1 MEIEFS
7 EVYEP
12 LFDILEAWNVV
23 NDPSFE
29 SEYDKDDQKY
39 WNDLAGVDSIV
50 ISGGRDSGKTF
61 AVSCWNPIAAANY
74 NHRILYT
81 RQTMS
86 STDNSITEALENRM
100 ELVGLGGKFT
110 AANKIYSV
118 KNGIGKIS
126 ITGQKTSVG
135 TQTAKLKSLEDF
147 SVFQTEE
154 AEELESYEDWVKI
167 KRSMRAKDVQCLSI
181 IIFNP
186 PTMEHWIYKELFEDK
201 GVKEGFNG
209 VKGSVLYIHSSYL
222 DNINDIA
229 DHNLK
234 EYEELRIDFEA
245 YEKLTTLQREEAPKS
260 QRKNW
265 KTYKHV
271 VMGGFLQS
279 AEGVIYESWEH
290 GKFDESLPYG
300 YGLDFGSKDPDSL
313 VKVAVDKKAKK
324 IYIKEEIYKNGL
336 STASLAKRV
345 KEICRHKLIIADSAS
360 PRTIQDIGLLN
371 VNIEG
376 AKKGAGSILEGIK
389 VMQDYVLIIDP
400 DSTNLVKELNNY
412 IWIDR
417 RGGVP
422 IDKFNHLLDATRYYV
437 SKVTKKQ
444 HSVFL

>member
-12 LFDILEAWNVV
+12 LFDILEAWDVV
-23 NDPSFE
+23 NDPSFKKD
-29 SEYDKDDQKY
+29 YDKEDRKY
-39 WNDLAGVDSIV
+39 WKDLAQVDSIV

-100 ELVGLGGKFT
+100 ELVGLGDRFT
-110 AANKIYSV
+110 VANKIYSV
-118 KNGIGKIS
+118 KEGVGKIS

-154 AEELESYEDWVKI
+154 AEELESFDDWMKI

-186 PTMEHWIYKELFEDK
+186 PTMEHWIYKELFEGK

-209 VKGSVLYIHSSYL
+209 VHGSILYIHSSYL

-229 DHNLK
+229 EHNLK
-234 EYEELRIDFEA
+234 EYEELRLDYEA
-245 YEKLTTLQREEAPKS
+245 YEKLTTLQRETSPKK

-265 KTYKHV
+265 KTYKHI

-279 AEGVIYESWEH
+279 AEGVIYESWEY
-290 GKFDESLPYG
+290 GEFDDNLPYG
-300 YGLDFGSKDPDSL
+300 YGLDFGSADPDSL
-313 VKVAVDKKAKK
+313 VKVAVDKKRKL
-324 IYIKEEIYKNGL
+324 IYIKEELYKNGL
-336 STASLAKRV
+336 STASLAKQV
-345 KEICRHKLIIADSAS
+345 KAICKQKMIIADSAS
-360 PRTIQDIGLLN
+360 KRTIQDIGELN
-371 VNIEG
+371 ANIQG

-389 VMQDYVLIIDP
+389 VMQGYVLIIHP
-400 DSTNLVKELNNY
+400 DSANVVKELNNY
-412 IWIDR
+412 IWVDK

-437 SKVTKKQ
+437 SKVTKKEF
-444 HSVFL
+444 SVFL

>member
-12 LFDILEAWNVV
+12 LFDILEAWDVV
-23 NDPSFE
+23 NDSSFKKD
-29 SEYDKDDQKY
+29 YDKKEQKY
-39 WNDLAGVDSIV
+39 WKDLAGVDTII

-74 NHRILYT
+74 DHRILYT

-100 ELVGLGGKFT
+100 ELVGLGDKFT
-110 AANKIYSV
+110 VANKIYSV
-118 KNGIGKIS
+118 KEGVGKIS

-147 SVFQTEE
+147 SIFQTEE
-154 AEELESYEDWVKI
+154 AEELEFYDDWMKI

-186 PTMEHWIYKELFEDK
+186 PTMEHWIYKELFEGK

-209 VKGSVLYIHSSYL
+209 VKGSMLYIHSSYL

-229 DHNLK
+229 EHNLK
-234 EYEELRIDFEA
+234 EYEELRIDYEA
-245 YEKLTTLQREEAPKS
+245 YEKLTTKQRESAPKR
-260 QRKNW
+260 QKKNW

-279 AEGVIYESWEH
+279 AEGVIYESWEY
-290 GKFDESLPYG
+290 GEFDDNLPYG
-300 YGLDFGSKDPDSL
+300 YGLDFGSSDPDSL
-313 VKVAVDKKAKK
+313 VKVAVDKKRKF
-324 IYIKEEIYKNGL
+324 IYIKEELYKNGL
-336 STASLAKRV
+336 STDSLAKIV
-345 KEICRHKLIIADSAS
+345 KSICRQKMIIADSAS
-360 PRTIQDIGLLN
+360 KRTIQDIGELN
-371 VNIEG
+371 VNIQG
-376 AKKGAGSILEGIK
+376 AKKGAGSIIEGIK
-389 VMQDYVLIIDP
+389 VMQDYVLIIHP
-400 DSTNLVKELNNY
+400 DSSNLAKELNNY

-444 HSVFL
+444 HSVFA